1 MHSSRPTNLA
11 ICIAIVSTVLG
22 YMLLKQA
29 LVILHSTASHCCQNI
44 ECKSNTQIGAV
55 LIELLYAA
63 MWLTVVTEK
72 CMNLEV

>member
-1 MHSSRPTNLA
+1 M
-11 ICIAIVSTVLG
+11 STVLE
-22 YMLLKQA
+22 YMLLKYA
-29 LVILHSTASHCCQNI
+29 IIILYSTASRCCQNI
-44 ECKSNTQIGAV
+44 ECCKSNTQIGAV